1 MLTAVRFA
9 VFKDCSWFSAE
20 NSGFEAAVG
29 RVGGVYGRLDQ
40 PRRGVGPGHHH
51 GYCDG
56 RIAVGPRL
64 AALAG
69 RSAVGAWLGVLVT
82 AVSGGLFGVG
92 SALLTFVFMAVK
104 TGLHA
109 HGPEFTQAEIVWV
122 WDVAPLWTAV
132 WLLVGLGIGLIWA
145 GSE

>member
-1 MLTAVRFA
+1 MVFPPKIPGLKLLLGVWVVYTAVWISLEGALVQVIIMGTATA
-9 VFKDCSWFSAE
+9 VLLLGHGWQRWL
-20 NSGFEAAVG
+20 GG
-29 RVGGVYGRLDQ
+29 RQLGR
-40 PRRGVGPGHHH
+40 G
-51 GYCDG
+51 
-56 RIAVGPRL
+56 
-64 AALAG
+64 
-69 RSAVGAWLGVLVT
+69 WGVLVT